1 MTERENERV
10 VGEMVNAINRQDL
23 DALLNQLADN
33 VKAFLSGFDETVDEE
48 MMRECWA
55 GWYVAFPDL
64 TYRVDRMV
72 SRGDTVVTEATAS
85 GTHRGEFLVT
95 PATNKKAEGRV
106 IWVLDFEDGKVKLW
120 KEYVNFPGFAFA
132 QLERFLRG

>member
-1 MTERENERV
+1 MTERGNERV
-10 VGEMVNAINRQDL
+10 VGEIVNAINRQDL

-33 VKAFLSGFDETVDEE
+33 VKAFLSGFDEKVDKE

-55 GWYVAFPDL
+55 GCYVPFPDL
-64 TYRVDRMV
+64 TYHVDRMV
-72 SRGDTVVTEATAS
+72 SQGDTVVAEATAS
-85 GTHRGEFLVT
+85 GTHRGEFLGI